1 MSISVDSLIEIFA
14 KIRNA
19 LSSQQEKMTEDIEKI
34 KFNQFE
40 FPETCKASSFTAV
53 DGSYIFL
60 WRLGTTS
67 VVATRVAAITYGNDF
82 KIMNQV
88 CEDRVALLSFDESVA
103 DFIDDRTMSQ
113 ILHITSSSSS
123 LFDLDAN
130 KETPQENTTSDNNPH
145 TRKNT
150 EPKSDSTSEASPHSY
165 FNKDRTDF
173 AAELYMVAKEFEM
186 AEKVSNAYSNT
197 IIAIDGGLAR
207 RSEAPFKEHIDITA
221 KNCVRNSSAFVG
233 IVKGTS
239 KSSFDAM
246 FRDEVYADAIARK
259 KNVEGCWYIEIPGDV
274 KLRYAKLH
282 PLAVQPFRIDINE
295 KTINPKT
302 WCQSTE
308 SVIKSIAY
316 YASNEL
322 CLGYPFPSV
331 EAHQL
336 AVTLRHMFPAL
347 QSICLEAA
355 IQSGFSYHEA
365 LSYLTSIYGTTRS
378 DFHTQLDGIS
388 KKGRGSRLVKGSV
401 KT

>member
-1 MSISVDSLIEIFA
+1 VSISVDSLIEIFS
-14 KIRNA
+14 KIRTA
-19 LSSQQEKMTEDIEKI
+19 IASQQDKMTEDTEKT
-34 KFNQFE
+34 KFNQFK
-40 FPETCKASSFTAV
+40 FPEKCQANSFTAV

-67 VVATRVAAITYGNDF
+67 VVATRVAAITYSNDF
-82 KIMNQV
+82 KIIDQV
-88 CEDRVALLSFDESVA
+88 CEDRVALLSFDESVTT
-103 DFIDDRTMSQ
+103 FIDDKTMRQ
-113 ILHITSSSSS
+113 ILHITSSSSF
-123 LFDLDAN
+123 FDV
-130 KETPQENTTSDNNPH
+130 ETDKKTSQEITTSEYNARNG
-145 TRKNT
+145 KNIK
-150 EPKSDSTSEASPHSY
+150 PKSDSSETSSHSY
-165 FNKDRTDF
+165 VNKDRTDF

-186 AEKVSNAYSNT
+186 AEKVSNIYHNT

-207 RSEAPFKEHIDITA
+207 RSEAPFKEHIEITVR
-221 KNCVRNSSAFVG
+221 NCIRNSSAFVG

-239 KSSFDAM
+239 KSSFDTM
-246 FRDEVYADAIARK
+246 FRDEVYAEAIARK
-259 KNVEGCWYIEIPGDV
+259 KNIEGCWYIEIPGDV

-295 KTINPKT
+295 KTMNPKT

-308 SVIKSIAY
+308 SIIKSIAY

-322 CLGYPFPSV
+322 CLGYPFPSA

-355 IQSGFSYHEA
+355 IQSGFTYNEA

-378 DFHTQLDGIS
+378 DFHTQLDRIS
-388 KKGRGSRLVKGSV
+388 KKGKGSRLVKGSV
-401 KT
+401 KA